1 MVVDVSAASVL
12 AVAIEARHQKA
23 VGCQEEFR
31 QLNIGLP
38 LGWAVREKVR
48 EVQGIAENLDDA
60 LYDLAVRIEDDL
72 DEEFFSRRVWV
83 LDIDGE
89 PADGPE

>member
-1 MVVDVSAASVL
+1 MKKEAAIVL
-12 AVAIEARHQKA
+12 AVAVERRHEKA
-23 VGCQEEFR
+23 KGLIEEFR
-31 QLNIGLP
+31 QLNVGLSLP
-38 LGWAVREKVR
+38 WPVRENIR
-48 EVQGIAENLDDA
+48 EVQGIAEKLDDA
-60 LYDLAVRIEDDL
+60 LYELATRIEDDL